1 VRSWRARILI
11 AVLVAAVAAQFVPLH
26 PDNPPATAALVA
38 PVPVQSVL
46 QRACFDCHSN
56 DTRWPWYAH
65 VAPVA
70 WFVVDHVREGR
81 TELNFSTCGQLP
93 AAKQVKLP
101 RRCWHQVEKG
111 AMPLRS
117 YLWMHSAARLT
128 DRDRAVLREWAA
140 SAPAA
145 PRAETGGAASTE
157 HERDRD

>member
-11 AVLVAAVAAQFVPLH
+11 GVLVAVVAAQFVPLV
-26 PDNPPATAALVA
+26 PDTPPATAALVA
-38 PVPVQSVL
+38 PVPVQAVL

-70 WFVVDHVREGR
+70 WFVVDHVRDGR
-81 TELNFSTCGQLP
+81 AEVNFSTCGQLP
-93 AAKQVKLP
+93 AAQQVKLP
-101 RRCWHQVEKG
+101 HKCWRQVEKG
-111 AMPLRS
+111 AMPLQS
-117 YLWMHSAARLT
+117 YLWMHPAARLT
-128 DRDRAVLREWAA
+128 DGDRAVLREWAA

-145 PRAETGGAASTE
+145 PRAATGGAASTE

>member
-38 PVPVQSVL
+38 AVPVQAVL

-81 TELNFSTCGQLP
+81 ARLDFSTCGQLP
-93 AAKQVKLP
+93 EEKQAKLP
-101 RRCWHQVEKG
+101 RKCWHQVEKG
-111 AMPLRS
+111 AMPLAS
-117 YLWMHSAARLT
+117 YLWIHRGARLT
-128 DRDRAVLREWAA
+128 EADRALLRDWAG

-145 PRAETGGAASTE
+145 ARGDAGRSGAPE